1 MQKYIKKI
9 VVLGFVSLF
18 LVGFTKIYNRGLKKG
33 DVIDY
38 IEVHKEDREM
48 MVYSNGK
55 LLKTYDI
62 ALGFRPE
69 GKKHFQG
76 DGKTPE
82 GVYYINDKNPNS
94 IAHKNLGVSYPN
106 YEDIKYAR
114 DNGRSPGGDIK
125 IHGLMRRW
133 KKFGSFHKYVD
144 WTGGCIA
151 VTNSEMDELYKH
163 VKIGTKIE
171 IFE

>member
-69 GKKHFQG
+69 VKAFSGG
-76 DGKTPE
+76 WE
-82 GVYYINDKNPNS
+82 NP
-94 IAHKNLGVSYPN
+94 
-106 YEDIKYAR
+106 
-114 DNGRSPGGDIK
+114 
-125 IHGLMRRW
+125 RRC
-133 KKFGSFHKYVD
+133 V
-144 WTGGCIA
+144 
-151 VTNSEMDELYKH
+151 LYK
-163 VKIGTKIE
+163 
-171 IFE
+171 